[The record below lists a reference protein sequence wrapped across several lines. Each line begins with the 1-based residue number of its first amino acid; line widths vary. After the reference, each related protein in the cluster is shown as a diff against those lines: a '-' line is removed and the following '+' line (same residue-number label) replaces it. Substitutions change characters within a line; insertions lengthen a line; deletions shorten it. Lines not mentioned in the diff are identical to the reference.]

1 MGVNSAMLEF
11 NERSHGINGV
21 YAHSGFP
28 GGICSR
34 TASKK
39 RDTSRITKSHRKT
52 SVTGKKKKSSQ
63 SQEKR
68 FS

>member
-52 SVTGKKKKSSQ
+52 SVTGKSSQ